1 MSDKK
6 WRNWDELENIKGTNS
21 SKNINEMFPD
31 FAEMLA
37 YFQVYPDRFIDYI
50 LPEDSTFKLYPFQ
63 RIFLRVMSRYKKVY
77 ITATRGT
84 SKSFLN
90 ILSMYLKC
98 IFFPGIKL
106 SLVAPQKDQASQ
118 IAQQNIEA
126 IWNFIPA
133 LEKELKPKTK
143 GGWTF
148 AKDYTRLK
156 FLNNSV
162 LDIVVA
168 SQGSRGLRRHG
179 LSFEEIC
186 QMEKHREVI
195 GEVLLPLLA
204 NNRKGADGKVSKHEL
219 HKQLMYVTT
228 ASSRQSYA
236 WEQLFSVMID
246 MARGKSAF
254 VIGNDYTLPVM
265 FDQLDPTY
273 IEEVREN
280 PSMSPLQFA
289 REYRSIWTGSSENSL
304 VQLKDLEKCRVLTKA
319 EFGATKGDHKY
330 IISVDVAR
338 SERKNTATTAI
349 AIFKIIPRGNG
360 RYFKQLVNVHT
371 YKGNMHFEDQSIY
384 IKELVSKFNA
394 SMVVIDGNG
403 LGRGL
408 LDYLVKEDIKENRYP
423 SYSIVNDDGT
433 YEKYKLPT
441 SLPLIFNVMSNTKE
455 TNASNIH
462 NNFMTVISNHDLKL
476 LVSDSIIKE
485 KSKEKD
491 SEKLAEQLAPH
502 VETGLFVDEVMNLIY
517 EARGNKTVVKRVS
530 KSMEKDRYSAVSY
543 GLYYIYLEEQKN
555 QQRKREVF
563 DAKAFFVAKKPKMKI
578 RGWD

>member
-1 MSDKK
+1 MADTK
-6 WRNWDELENIKGTNS
+6 WKNWDELENVKGTNA
-21 SKNINEMFPD
+21 SKNIHDMFPD

-50 LPEDSTFKLYPFQ
+50 LPEESTFKLYPFQ
-63 RIFLRVMSRYKKVY
+63 RIFLRVMARYKKVY

-98 IFFPGIKL
+98 IFFPNIKL

-126 IWNFIPA
+126 IWTFMP
-133 LEKELKPKTK
+133 LLQKETKPK
-143 GGWTF
+143 GVTF
-148 AKDYTRLK
+148 AKDYTRIK

-204 NNRKGADGKVSKHEL
+204 NNRKGADGKVSKHEI

-236 WEQLFSVMID
+236 WEQLFSVMVD

-254 VIGNDYTLPVM
+254 VIGNDFALPVM
-265 FDQLDPTY
+265 FEQLDPDY
-273 IEEVREN
+273 IDEVKN
-280 PSMSPLQFA
+280 DPSMSPLQFA
-289 REYRSIWTGSSENSL
+289 REYQSVWTGSSENSL
-304 VQLKDLEKCRVLTKA
+304 VQLKDLEKCRVLTTA
-319 EFGATKGDHKY
+319 EFGNVKGDHDY
-330 IISVDVAR
+330 VIAVDVAR
-338 SERKNTATTAI
+338 SERKQSATTAI
-349 AIFKIIPRGNG
+349 AIFKLIDRGNG
-360 RYFKQLVNVHT
+360 TFFKQLVNVHT

-384 IKELVSKFNA
+384 IKELVESYKA
-394 SMVVIDGNG
+394 KMVVIDGNG

-408 LDYLVKEDIKENRYP
+408 LDYLVKEDKYP
-423 SYSIVNDDGT
+423 SYSVVNDDGT
-433 YEKYKLPT
+433 YEKYKLPN

-455 TNASNIH
+455 TKASNIH
-462 NNFMTVISNHDLKL
+462 NNFMAVIGNHDLKL
-476 LVSDSIIKE
+476 LVSDSIMKE
-485 KSKEKD
+485 KKRFKSKDDYE
-491 SEKLAEQLAPH
+491 EQAKLLAPH

-517 EARGNKTVVKRVS
+517 DGGGKDTKIKQVS
-530 KSMEKDRYSAVSY
+530 KSMDKDRYSAVSY
-543 GLYYIYLEEQKN
+543 GLYYVYLEEQKN

-563 DAKAFFVAKKPKMKI
+563 DATGFMAIKKPKFKV
-578 RGWD
+578 RGWN